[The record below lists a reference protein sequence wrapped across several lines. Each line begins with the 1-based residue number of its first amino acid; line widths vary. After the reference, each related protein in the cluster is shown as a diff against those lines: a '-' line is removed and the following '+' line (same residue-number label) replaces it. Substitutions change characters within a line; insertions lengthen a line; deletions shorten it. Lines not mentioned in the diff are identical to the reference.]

1 MVEDKRTRN
10 TELRLRQAMINCL
23 NSTSLDKISI
33 MQICETAQINR
44 STFYAHYQNPLALYK
59 ILEQSMID
67 DMEQYFKSFKE
78 NNSSYVEFLTQ
89 ALKYNYDNSD
99 LFLALFRS
107 DSTSLKN
114 RYMDLIRRYD
124 FIDVAVP
131 EDEQTY
137 ILDYYISGF
146 FSVTARWLREDRTKS
161 IDAMVKLTSG
171 LLNKS

>member
-10 TELRLRQAMINCL
+10 TESRLRQAMIQCL
-23 NSTSLDKISI
+23 ESTSLDKISI
-33 MQICETAQINR
+33 MRICETAQINR
-44 STFYAHYQNPLALYK
+44 STFYAHYPNPSALYRV
-59 ILEQSMID
+59 LEQGMID
-67 DMEQYFKSFKE
+67 DMEKYFKDFKE

-89 ALKYNYDNSD
+89 TLKYNYDNSD

-114 RYMDLIRRYD
+114 KYMDLIKRYD
-124 FIDVAVP
+124 FIDIAVP
-131 EDEQTY
+131 EDEQNY

-146 FSVTARWLREDRTKS
+146 FSITARWLWEDKPKS
-161 IDAMVKLTSG
+161 IDEMVKLTSR